1 MRARVIA
8 IANQKGGV
16 GKTTTAV
23 NLSAALAVAEK
34 ETLLLDLD
42 PQANSSS
49 SLNIRLEREEP
60 CIYDVL
66 IDSVPPS
73 EVIKKT
79 DFPFLSVL
87 PAHIRLVGA
96 EIELVNVA
104 EREGALKRAVDQI
117 RDKYDF
123 ILIDCPP
130 SLGLLTL
137 NGLTAADTVMIPVQA
152 EYFALEGLTQLLNTV
167 RLVQKRLNPALAM
180 EGLLL
185 TMFDERLNLSRQVRD
200 ELRKFFPDHTF
211 TATVHRNV
219 RLAEAP
225 SYGKPAMHI
234 AAASQGAR
242 DYLAVAAELMARLV
256 RAA

>member
-1 MRARVIA
+1 MSRVIA

-23 NLSAALAVAEK
+23 NLAAALAVAEK
-34 ETLLLDLD
+34 QTLLLDLD

-49 SLNIRLEREEP
+49 SLNIRLDRDDP

-66 IDSVPPS
+66 IDEILPQSAVR
-73 EVIKKT
+73 KT
-79 DFPFLSVL
+79 EFPFLSVL

-96 EIELVNVA
+96 EIELVSLE
-104 EREGALKRAVDQI
+104 EREKALKRAVDQL
-117 RDKYDF
+117 RGEYAF
-123 ILIDCPP
+123 VLIDCPP
-130 SLGLLTL
+130 SLGLLTI
-137 NGLTAADTVMIPVQA
+137 NGLTASDSVLIPVQA

-167 RLVQKRLNPALAM
+167 RLVQKRLNTGLVM

-200 ELRKFFPDHTF
+200 ELRKFFPEHTF
-211 TATVHRNV
+211 TTTVHRNV

-234 AAASQGAR
+234 AAGSQGAR
-242 DYLAVAAELMARLV
+242 DYLAVAAELMSRHNSV
-256 RAA
+256 

>member
-1 MRARVIA
+1 MSRVIA

-34 ETLLLDLD
+34 RTLLLDLD
-42 PQANSSS
+42 PQSNSSS
-49 SLNIRLEREEP
+49 SLNIRLDRDDP

-66 IDSVPPS
+66 IDSVPPQS
-73 EVIKKT
+73 VIRKT
-79 DFPFLSVL
+79 EFPFLSVL

-96 EIELVNVA
+96 EIELVNIA
-104 EREGALKRAVDQI
+104 EREKVLKQAVDLI
-117 RDKYDF
+117 RDDFDF

-137 NGLTAADTVMIPVQA
+137 NGLTAADAVMVPVQA
-152 EYFALEGLTQLLNTV
+152 EYFALEGLTQLLNTI
-167 RLVQKRLNPALAM
+167 RLVQVRLNPALTM

-200 ELRKFFPDHTF
+200 ELRKFFPEHTF
-211 TATVHRNV
+211 QTTVHRNV

-234 AAASQGAR
+234 AAGSQGAR
-242 DYLAVAAELMARLV
+242 DYLAVAAELMARQV